1 VRSSERHQLKQDRFA
16 ATTAETITWAS
27 DHRRKIINIAAIA
40 GIALIAVAGVFW
52 FLRHREQQ
60 ASAALANALETYNAP
75 VRPEG
80 MPENPQVKS
89 FTSDQE
95 RAKAAVEVF
104 KPVVGKYSSSRSGQ
118 MARYFLGLSLQDLGN
133 NAEAEKELKEAAGSR
148 NSDVASMSKFALASL
163 YRNTNRTTD
172 AINTYKDLA
181 EHPSVSVP
189 KTTAQLE
196 LASLY
201 DSTQQKQE
209 AAKLYEQIA
218 KDNPESVAGQLA
230 TSKRQQL
237 QMPTK

>member
-1 VRSSERHQLKQDRFA
+1 
-16 ATTAETITWAS
+16 
-27 DHRRKIINIAAIA
+27 
-40 GIALIAVAGVFW
+40 
-52 FLRHREQQ
+52 
-60 ASAALANALETYNAP
+60 
-75 VRPEG
+75 
-80 MPENPQVKS
+80 
-89 FTSDQE
+89 
-95 RAKAAVEVF
+95 
-104 KPVVGKYSSSRSGQ
+104 
-118 MARYFLGLSLQDLGN
+118 
-133 NAEAEKELKEAAGSR
+133 
-148 NSDVASMSKFALASL
+148 L

-237 QMPTK
+237 QMPPK

>member
-1 VRSSERHQLKQDRFA
+1 VRSSERHQLKQDRLA

-27 DHRRKIINIAAIA
+27 EHRRKIINIAAFA

-60 ASAALANALETYNAP
+60 ASAGLAAALEIYNAP
-75 VRPEG
+75 IRPEG

-89 FTSDQE
+89 FASDQE
-95 RAKAAVEVF
+95 RAKASVEAF
-104 KPVVGKYSSSRSGQ
+104 KPLVEKYSSSRSGQ

-133 NAEAEKELKEAAGSR
+133 NAEAEKELKGAAGSR

-172 AINTYKDLA
+172 AINSYKDLA
-181 EHPSVSVP
+181 EHPSVTVP
-189 KTTAQLE
+189 KATAQLE

-201 DSTQQKQE
+201 ESTQQKQE

-218 KDNPESVAGQLA
+218 KDNPQSVAGQIA
-230 TSKRQQL
+230 TAKRQQL
-237 QMPTK
+237 QTPTK